1 MISLHRLAVFAS
13 PVYNKMSVSAQRRS
27 PYRQSAS
34 GMRFEEY
41 SPARRFRMEGYE
53 RQNNFYRPKAS
64 LVNNGNT
71 AVNKVLLENNLIS
84 NKDYDLFPSP
94 FTKEMFLEY
103 YALGKQNLSTIEF
116 PPSLEGTT
124 FLKAPESYYEIR
136 RLNTVEKFMNLPHW
150 EHSNRFNVLLKKMM
164 SMFNC
169 KGAALSLIDSRM
181 QIIKFQ
187 HGLGFD
193 QCSRQVSL
201 DSHAILSPG
210 YFLLLDASKDWRF
223 KTNPIVKSLPNIK
236 FYLGVPLIAS
246 NKQVIGVLSIFD
258 SFARCNND
266 ESTVKIMK
274 KMSSEIM
281 EYLETPIKK
290 RNHDHRDGTSRM
302 LQSTCLPTGSNSRSG
317 DQNSN
322 SSKLLEIYGRAT
334 SNNKRNEEIIFEKD
348 GSGTSYKYHS
358 SLKFSKY
365 SCPYDDLIDLNV
377 WKKLSRCDNLR
388 KASNLLCELLMNKLS
403 LDCIYICNVKVTKN
417 CWINKQFYPLNE
429 REIEVENYK
438 FEDKIEWADE
448 ENEYENEVMNDFGN
462 MKMKVIGMA
471 ARETRV
477 ENMLDSDNAYE
488 FHSKVIRSVNGLNY
502 QSADSRVIFHSGY
515 SLPFY
520 RHPNKLVRK
529 SRMKALQSD
538 RNEIVELFFKSN
550 GYLITC
556 FDSNGR
562 DISESEIGYVYGCA
576 SILRRIFFY

>member
-1 MISLHRLAVFAS
+1 
-13 PVYNKMSVSAQRRS
+13 MSVSAQRRS
-27 PYRQSAS
+27 SYRQSAS
-34 GMRFEEY
+34 GLRCEEY
-41 SPARRFRMEGYE
+41 SPARKFRIEGYE
-53 RQNNFYRPKAS
+53 RQNNFDRSKAN
-64 LVNNGNT
+64 LLDNGNT
-71 AVNKVLLENNLIS
+71 AANKVLFENNLIS

-94 FTKEMFLEY
+94 FTKELFLEY
-103 YALGKQNLSTIEF
+103 YALGKQNLSTIEY

-124 FLKAPESYYEIR
+124 FLKAPESYHEIR
-136 RLNTVEKFMNLPHW
+136 RLNTVEKYMNLPHW

-169 KGAALSLIDSRM
+169 KGAALSLIDSRL

-187 HGLGFD
+187 YGLGFD
-193 QCSRQVSL
+193 QCSRQVSF
-201 DSHAILSPG
+201 DSHAILSSG
-210 YFLLLDASKDWRF
+210 FFLLLDATKDWRF
-223 KTNPIVKSLPNIK
+223 KTSPIVKSSPNIK

-266 ESTVKIMK
+266 ESTIKIMK

-281 EYLETPIKK
+281 EYLGTPIKK
-290 RNHDHRDGTSRM
+290 RSNDHRDGTGKM
-302 LQSTCLPTGSNSRSG
+302 LQSPCLPMGTNTRYRDQSSNS
-317 DQNSN
+317 N
-322 SSKLLEIYGRAT
+322 KLLEMYGRAT

-348 GSGTSYKYHS
+348 GSGTSYTYNS

-377 WKKLSRCDNLR
+377 WKKLSRCENLR
-388 KASNLLCELLMNKLS
+388 KASNLLCELLMNKLG
-403 LDCIYICNVKVTKN
+403 LDCVYICNVKVTKK
-417 CWINKQFYPLNE
+417 CWINKQFYPLSE
-429 REIEVENYK
+429 REIELENYK
-438 FEDKIEWADE
+438 FENKIGWADE
-448 ENEYENEVMNDFGN
+448 ENENEDEVLSDFGN

-471 ARETRV
+471 ARDTIV
-477 ENMLDSDNAYE
+477 ESKLDSDNAYE

-529 SRMKALQSD
+529 SRMKELQSD
-538 RNEIVELFFKSN
+538 RSEIVELFFKSN

-556 FDSNGR
+556 FDSDGR
-562 DISESEIGYVYGCA
+562 DISESEIGYVYGCS